1 MTHEQFWMEG
11 WRKVSEYLRMRY
23 PQLTDDDLAYTKGEE
38 AQLYERL
45 KQKLGLTQ
53 SEIEDLMLSQRR
65 PDDTYDI
72 TENAF
77 RGMPEGNADKEGFTG
92 TYDVDDDERKRM
104 PPTHAPD
111 SEGYDSGKAYSGSD
125 TDERR

>member
-1 MTHEQFWMEG
+1 MTQEQFWMQG
-11 WRKVSEYLRMRY
+11 WREFSEYLRKKY
-23 PQLTDDDLAYTKGEE
+23 PQLTDKDLAYTKGEE
-38 AQLYERL
+38 QQLYDRL

-53 SEIEDLMLSQRR
+53 RDIEDLMLSQRR

-77 RGMPEGNADKEGFTG
+77 RGIPEGDPDKGGFTG
-92 TYDVDDDERKRM
+92 TYDEDDKERKRM

-111 SEGYDSGKAYSGSD
+111 SEGYDSGKTYSGSD